1 MKRTFSFFVAFSIM
15 MLTGPLYAKQFHVSQ
30 EGDLTVMFEPSLTS
44 ASKEVAGSYGS
55 IKADLER
62 IFGWDLS
69 LEPTVLLI
77 KERERF
83 QMMIRNP
90 LIVAFAVPGKDLI
103 VIDHSK
109 MHVHPFSLELTLKHE
124 LCHLLLHNHLGQG
137 VLPKWLDEGVCQWVS
152 SGIGEIIMDQK
163 RSFLNK
169 ATLSGTLI
177 RLSELQDS
185 FPSDR
190 ESLLLAYEE
199 SKSIVDYMIRRYG
212 KERLIMLLEQMKQGE
227 STDQAMLK
235 SLSISSAELENG
247 WHDSLRQKMTWFTY
261 LSYHLYEILFA
272 VMALISVYAFIKVMM
287 KKRAYKRE
295 QTEEGPLN

>member
-1 MKRTFSFFVAFSIM
+1 MKRTFPFLIAISIIL
-15 MLTGPLYAKQFHVSQ
+15 LTRPLCAEQVHVTRQ
-30 EGDLTVMFEPSLTS
+30 GDLTVLFDPSLRL
-44 ASKEVAGSYGS
+44 ASREVADFYGA

-62 IFGWDLS
+62 IFGWELR

-77 KERERF
+77 KEGENF
-83 QMMIRNP
+83 QMVTKNP
-90 LIVAFAVPGKDLI
+90 LIVAFAVPGKNLI

-109 MHVHPFSLELTLKHE
+109 MNVHPFSLELTLKHE
-124 LCHLLLHNHLGQG
+124 LCHLLLHNHLGKG
-137 VLPKWLDEGVCQWVS
+137 ILPKWLDEGVCQWVS

-169 ATLSGTLI
+169 ATLGGTLI
-177 RLSELQDS
+177 RLNRLQDS

-199 SKSIVDYMIRRYG
+199 SKSIVDYIIRRYG
-212 KERLIMLLEQMKQGE
+212 KESLLSLLERMKQDE
-227 STDQAMLK
+227 SADEAILK
-235 SLSISSAELENG
+235 SLSISSVELEKE
-247 WHDSLRQKMTWFTY
+247 WHDSLRRKMTWFTY

-295 QTEEGPLN
+295 ETEEDHLY

>member
-1 MKRTFSFFVAFSIM
+1 MKRTFPFLIAISIIL
-15 MLTGPLYAKQFHVSQ
+15 LTRPLYAEKVHVTRH
-30 EGDLTVMFEPSLTS
+30 GDLTVLFDPSLRL
-44 ASKEVAGSYGS
+44 ASREVVDFYGA

-62 IFGWDLS
+62 IFGWELL

-77 KERERF
+77 KEGENF
-83 QMMIRNP
+83 QMMTKNP
-90 LIVAFAVPGKDLI
+90 LIVAFAVPGKNLI

-109 MHVHPFSLELTLKHE
+109 MNVHPFSLELTLKHE
-124 LCHLLLHNHLGQG
+124 LCHLLLHNHLGKG
-137 VLPKWLDEGVCQWVS
+137 ILPKWLDEGVCQWVS

-169 ATLSGTLI
+169 ATLGGTLM
-177 RLSELQDS
+177 RLNRLQDS

-199 SKSIVDYMIRRYG
+199 SKSIVDYIIRRYG
-212 KERLIMLLEQMKQGE
+212 KESLLSLLERMKQDE
-227 STDQAMLK
+227 SADEAILK
-235 SLSISSAELENG
+235 SLSISSVELEKE
-247 WHDSLRQKMTWFTY
+247 WHDSLRRKMTWFTY

-295 QTEEGPLN
+295 ETEEDHLY